1 MTKKNIALALSFLVV
16 FVAGGWFFTSLSQ
29 HRAAKAEAD
38 ISAWTDD
45 ALTEE
50 AEGMEALSEAAQAAA
65 EPNLPAEPAVSV
77 SGDALSAAS
86 EPAQSSGNM
95 PSQLSKIEVAGI
107 AGVVSRASQTPEE
120 ENEPKT
126 ASVLYIPADA
136 KVGPAEEN
144 SPTAVLPQ
152 DSKISMIEAPVA
164 HRLIKTADEYKKFK
178 TLAKGSYPKVDFSK
192 EMLVVLE
199 SDSNLPD
206 KVFEINS
213 VQLKDGSLEVLY
225 RVNVFGLDQKINTH
239 AVKAVKKTAAPV
251 KLKQVL

>member
-1 MTKKNIALALSFLVV
+1 MTKKNLALALSFVAV
-16 FVAGGWFFTSLSQ
+16 FVAGGWFFTSLSS
-29 HRAAKAEAD
+29 HRAAQAESD
-38 ISAWTDD
+38 VSAWADD
-45 ALTEE
+45 ALAEE
-50 AEGMEALSEAAQAAA
+50 AEVMGSLSEAAEAAA

-77 SGDALSAAS
+77 REDALSASS
-86 EPAQSSGNM
+86 EPVRPAGDM

-120 ENEPKT
+120 EESKT
-126 ASVLYIPADA
+126 SSVLYIPSEA
-136 KVGPAEEN
+136 KVGPAEET
-144 SPTAVLPQ
+144 SQTAVLPQ
-152 DSKISMIEAPVA
+152 DSKISMIEVPVS
-164 HRLIKTADEYKKFK
+164 HRLIQTADEYKKFK

-206 KVFEINS
+206 KVFEIDS
-213 VQLKDGSLEVLY
+213 AQLKDGSLEVLY